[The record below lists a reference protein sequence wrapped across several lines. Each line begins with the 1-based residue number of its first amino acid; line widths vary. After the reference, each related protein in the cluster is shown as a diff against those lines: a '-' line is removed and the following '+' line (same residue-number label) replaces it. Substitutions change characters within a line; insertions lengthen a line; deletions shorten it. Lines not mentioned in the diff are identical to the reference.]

1 MPTTTTIMICGVGG
15 QGAVLAA
22 DILARCAMAYGQ
34 DVKISE
40 IHGMSQRGGAVTTI
54 IRVGEEVSSMVASP
68 GSVDYLL
75 GFETTEALRNIH
87 YLSPTGTLIVNDQTI
102 QPLSVLSGAAKPAS
116 GVRKSLVDRGAHM
129 IDAVRLAAQAGSIK
143 AANIVMLGALSAY
156 LPYPEDL
163 WVQTISRRVP
173 AKFLQSNL
181 AAFAAPRQ

>member
-87 YLSPTGTLIVNDQTI
+87 YLSPTGTLIATTR
-102 QPLSVLSGAAKPAS
+102 PSSPFPSFPA
-116 GVRKSLVDRGAHM
+116 
-129 IDAVRLAAQAGSIK
+129 
-143 AANIVMLGALSAY
+143 
-156 LPYPEDL
+156 
-163 WVQTISRRVP
+163 
-173 AKFLQSNL
+173 LQSQLRVSEN
-181 AAFAAPRQ
+181 PWWIGGRT

>member
-1 MPTTTTIMICGVGG
+1 
-15 QGAVLAA
+15 
-22 DILARCAMAYGQ
+22 
-34 DVKISE
+34 
-40 IHGMSQRGGAVTTI
+40 
-54 IRVGEEVSSMVASP
+54 MVASP

-129 IDAVRLAAQAGSIK
+129 IDAVRFAAQAGSIK